1 MKENK
6 SKRKRKRKKKEQNN
20 QKMVIKMRKLE
31 NDRSEESDIEDS
43 ESDTENHKS
52 SAVKEFLRKI
62 KQMNSY
68 LFMNHDVLHH
78 MMNEMKQETSF
89 LRHIRDGRVTAQS
102 STSASAS
109 HWTESRRRSRS
120 RSLRRKTPTRRR
132 IPPMN
137 RPLSFRRK

>member
-1 MKENK
+1 
-6 SKRKRKRKKKEQNN
+6 
-20 QKMVIKMRKLE
+20 MVIKMRKLE

-68 LFMNHDVLHH
+68 LFMNHDLLHH
-78 MMNEMKQETSF
+78 MMNEMKQQPSL
-89 LRHIRDGRVTAQS
+89 LRHIRDGKVIAQS

-132 IPPMN
+132 TPQ
-137 RPLSFRRK
+137 

>member
-1 MKENK
+1 MTD
-6 SKRKRKRKKKEQNN
+6 Q
-20 QKMVIKMRKLE
+20 
-31 NDRSEESDIEDS
+31 ESDIDDS

-78 MMNEMKQETSF
+78 MMNEMKQQTSL
-89 LRHIRDGRVTAQS
+89 LRHIRDARVIAQS

-109 HWTESRRRSRS
+109 HWTESSRRSRS
-120 RSLRRKTPTRRR
+120 RSPKRKTPTRRKT
-132 IPPMN
+132 PPMN
-137 RPLSFRRK
+137 RQ

>member
-6 SKRKRKRKKKEQNN
+6 SKGKRKRKKKEQNN

-89 LRHIRDGRVTAQS
+89 LRHIRDGKVIAQS

-132 IPPMN
+132 TPPMN